1 MAKLSRRVSSAG
13 RATALQAVGHRFE
26 PYTLHQKNLVLR
38 NEIFL
43 FKPQAWHIIDA
54 QSAAHIITPSACIS
68 KNGKKGT
75 AL

>member
-43 FKPQAWHIIDA
+43 FKPQAWY
-54 QSAAHIITPSACIS
+54 IITTQSVVMICHCFR
-68 KNGKKGT
+68 NG
-75 AL
+75 